1 MSNRQD
7 LITKHI
13 ADATALEKHILE
25 AVERQREDTTVKNN
39 VDANRVVIEIERVL
53 NQHLTALDALAQQ
66 YGGGGESLLKAA
78 VTSALGVA
86 AGLYDKMRESEL
98 TRNLRDDYTALSLD
112 AMGYTAMHAFAV
124 GIGEPPMADL
134 AARHL
139 NDLTP
144 LLMELSKLIPQTTI
158 QDLAREHP
166 DLGVNTSRIS
176 EAVEATQRAWS
187 REAMTSTRFN

>member
-25 AVERQREDTTVKNN
+25 AIERQREDATVKNS

-53 NQHLTALDALAQQ
+53 NQHLSALSSLAQQ
-66 YGGGGESLLKAA
+66 YGGEGESVLKSV

-86 AGLYDKMRESEL
+86 AGLYDKIRESEL
-98 TRNLRDDYTALSLD
+98 TRMLRDDYTALSLD
-112 AMGYTAMHAFAV
+112 AMGYTAMHAFAL
-124 GIGEPPMADL
+124 GIGEQPMADL
-134 AARHL
+134 ASRHL

-144 LLMELSKLIPQTTI
+144 LLLELSRLIPQTTI
-158 QDLAREHP
+158 TDLAKEHP
-166 DLGVNTSRIS
+166 DLAVNTSKIS
-176 EAVEATQRAWS
+176 EAVETTQRAWT
-187 REAMTSTRFN
+187 REAMTTGGLT

>member
-25 AVERQREDTTVKNN
+25 AVERQREDATVKNN

-53 NQHLTALDALAQQ
+53 KQHLSALDALAQQ

-98 TRNLRDDYTALSLD
+98 TRDLRDDYTALSLD
-112 AMGYTAMHAFAV
+112 AMGYTAMHAFAL

-139 NDLTP
+139 SDLTP

-187 REAMTSTRFN
+187 RETLTSTRFN